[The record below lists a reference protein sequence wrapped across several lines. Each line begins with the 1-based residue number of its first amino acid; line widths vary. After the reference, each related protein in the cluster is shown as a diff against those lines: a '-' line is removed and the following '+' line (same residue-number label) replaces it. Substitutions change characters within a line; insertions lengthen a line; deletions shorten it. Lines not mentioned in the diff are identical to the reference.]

1 MFRIMTPQVLL
12 AAAAL
17 TSAACAHGV
26 HADSSAFFQPVSSE
40 KSTVVVQNDHMAE
53 MDIYAVEGY
62 SRWRLGT
69 VQTGSTVTL
78 PIPRALVD
86 RPDIQLQAVPRGPY
100 SPFTFHRVPLSIA
113 ARVQLRIASM
123 LPMSMVVW

>member
-26 HADSSAFFQPVSSE
+26 HADSLAFFQPASSE
-40 KSTVVVQNDHMAE
+40 ESTVVVQNDNFAE

-69 VQTGSTVTL
+69 VQTATTVTL
-78 PIPRALVD
+78 RVPRALAD

-100 SPFTFHRVPLSIA
+100 APFTFHRVPLSHA
-113 ARVQLRIASM
+113 ARVQLRIASV
-123 LPMSMVVW
+123 LSMSAVVW